1 MHRISKYLNL
11 ALSIPVLLLTF
22 PVQAESNSTTSN
34 PSFPKQIQFI
44 PPKDG
49 KTPNTVGAGTR
60 NPNELRCSPEEEQI
74 TALMPKGNY
83 GLTLQDR
90 PSIFVYLPQTVAK
103 QVVLAIQDETEA
115 YHEIAFLPITKH
127 DQIVSFTLPE
137 DKPSLTPGTY
147 YKWKLTLVCGDIP
160 NVEDP
165 KLEGWLK
172 HIDRNSLPMEMS
184 PTDAI
189 SLGARHSVIAK
200 MNWYSQNGYWYD
212 LLLQLETAQKANP
225 DDPQIASIWQDLLQ
239 KVQSG
244 EI

>member
-1 MHRISKYLNL
+1 MDIISKYLNL
-11 ALSIPVLLLTF
+11 ALYIPLLLLTL
-22 PVQAESNSTTSN
+22 PVRAESNLTTSN
-34 PSFPKQIQFI
+34 QSFPKQIQFI

-83 GLTLQDR
+83 GLTLQDM
-90 PSIFVYLPQTVAK
+90 PSIFVYLPRTTAK
-103 QVVLAIQDETEA
+103 QVVLAIQDEAEA

-127 DQIVSFTLPE
+127 AQIVSFALPE
-137 DKPSLTPGTY
+137 DKPSLTPGKY

-172 HIDRNSLPMEMS
+172 PIDRNSLTTEPDEK
-184 PTDAI
+184 DAI
-189 SLGARHSVIAK
+189 AK
-200 MNWYSQNGYWYD
+200 VNWYSQNGYWYD

-225 DDPQIASIWQDLLQ
+225 NDPEIASVWQDLLQ
-239 KVQSG
+239 KVQFG
-244 EI
+244 EL